1 MDQAEDLSKWAS
13 DCLQLH
19 DTQASSGRAEMSGYH
34 LRVVALGK
42 KKNRKDV
49 SKRQERAA
57 FLERKHNMR

>member
-42 KKNRKDV
+42 KKIGKMSARGRKGQLFWNE
-49 SKRQERAA
+49 SII
-57 FLERKHNMR
+57 